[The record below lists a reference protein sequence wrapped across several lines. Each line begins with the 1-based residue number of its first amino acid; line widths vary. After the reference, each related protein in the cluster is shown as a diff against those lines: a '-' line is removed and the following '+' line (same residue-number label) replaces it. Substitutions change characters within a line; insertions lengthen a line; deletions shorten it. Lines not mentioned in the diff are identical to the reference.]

1 MVHQNDKKNR
11 TGVFKMKKRSLSA
24 IMIVSLLLSSS
35 GTQMALAESVTDQQA
50 TTEASESVK
59 TQAEFLKMLILSQKV
74 TVNSTDQVQAWYS
87 PYITVA
93 ENKGIVKSGENKAEQ
108 WTGPITRQEMA
119 KMAVESQGEKLPI
132 DDKESSTAE
141 QVKNAP
147 KDPWGRAIRTTNL
160 PENYKDFP
168 YILADAPNELY
179 DLKHEYKSYNS
190 NLTPVQ
196 FLDIDGYKK
205 EDIDKWA
212 EYVEQF
218 VYQIVNVDYTTL
230 DEQWGN
236 KLTSVMNK
244 SAALDKDVANYI
256 KEAKENKAIIVGT
269 VKAEPSIV
277 FLDGPSYMR
286 VHFTFKVTSFDDSN
300 KAIFYE
306 DWKSKVKIEKNVEY
320 EGYSNI
326 SLTTAVYGAVGDLS
340 YARVAVLAS
349 LFKEASYK
357 PKQ

>member
-1 MVHQNDKKNR
+1 
-11 TGVFKMKKRSLSA
+11 MKKRNISA
-24 IMIVSLLLSSS
+24 IMIVSLLLS
-35 GTQMALAESVTDQQA
+35 GTGIPMAFAESVTDQQA

-59 TQAEFLKMLILSQKV
+59 TQESVRSQ
-74 TVNSTDQVQAWYS
+74 
-87 PYITVA
+87 
-93 ENKGIVKSGENKAEQ
+93 E
-108 WTGPITRQEMA
+108 
-119 KMAVESQGEKLPI
+119 EKLSV
-132 DDKESSTAE
+132 DDKELSTAE
-141 QVKNAP
+141 QVKNPP

-196 FLDIDGYKK
+196 FLEIDGYKK
-205 EDIDKWA
+205 DDIDKWA
-212 EYVEQF
+212 GYVEQF

-256 KEAKENKAIIVGT
+256 KEAKENKVKIVGT

-277 FLDGPSYMR
+277 FLDGPNYMR
-286 VHFTFKVTSFDDSN
+286 VHFTFKVTSFDDSK

-326 SLTTAVYGAVGDLS
+326 SLTTAAYGVVGDLS

>member
-1 MVHQNDKKNR
+1 
-11 TGVFKMKKRSLSA
+11 MKKRSISA
-24 IMIVSLLLSSS
+24 IMIVSLLLSGS
-35 GTQMALAESVTDQQA
+35 GIRLALAESVTDQQA
-50 TTEASESVK
+50 TTEASENVK
-59 TQAEFLKMLILSQKV
+59 TKESKTLESPF
-74 TVNSTDQVQAWYS
+74 TDIQGQAWYS
-87 PYITVA
+87 QYLTVA
-93 ENKGIVKSGENKAEQ
+93 ENKGIYKSGEYKAEQ
-108 WTGPITRQEMA
+108 WKGPITRQEMA
-119 KMAVESQGEKLPI
+119 KMAVRSQGEKLPI
-132 DDKESSTAE
+132 DDKALSIAE

-147 KDPWGRAIRTTNL
+147 KDPWGRAIRTTDL

-179 DLKHEYKSYNS
+179 DLNHEYKSYNS

-196 FLDIDGYKK
+196 FLELDGYKK

-244 SAALDKDVANYI
+244 SAALDKDIADYI
-256 KEAKENKAIIVGT
+256 KEAKENKVKIVGT

-277 FLDGPSYMR
+277 FLDGPNYMR
-286 VHFTFKVTSFDDSN
+286 VDFTFKVTSFDDSN

-326 SLTTAVYGAVGDLS
+326 PLTTAAYGADGDLS

>member
-1 MVHQNDKKNR
+1 
-11 TGVFKMKKRSLSA
+11 MKKRSISA

-50 TTEASESVK
+50 TTEASEGVK
-59 TQAEFLKMLILSQKV
+59 TQAEFLKMLNLAQKV
-74 TVNSTDQVQAWYS
+74 TVDYAGQGQTWYS

-93 ENKGIVKSGENKAEQ
+93 ENKGIYKYGEYKAEQ
-108 WTGPITRQEMA
+108 WTGPITLQEMA
-119 KMAVESQGEKLPI
+119 KMAVNSQGEKLPI

-147 KDPWGRAIRTTNL
+147 KDPWGRAIRTTDL

-196 FLDIDGYKK
+196 FLEIDGYKK

-244 SAALDKDVANYI
+244 SAALNEDVANYI
-256 KEAKENKAIIVGT
+256 KEAKENKVKIVGT

-277 FLDGPSYMR
+277 FLDGPNYMR

-326 SLTTAVYGAVGDLS
+326 SLTTAAYGAVGDLS